1 MEPYFPDFEENFEP
15 LLVAFYHPCSFLSF
29 SPMDTDDRTDWT
41 PVKIY
46 DGVATDF

>member
-1 MEPYFPDFEENFEP
+1 MEPFFPDFEGNSEP
-15 LLVAFYHPCSFLSF
+15 LLVAFYHSRSFLS